1 MKRVKE
7 FLNKYNYID
16 KIDILNNEKVPS
28 INYLLKNINWKLLSK
43 GTPVNFHGDTAIN
56 NIISEN
62 NTKFTLIDWRENFA
76 KIKSYGDVYY
86 DLSKIYHT
94 LCVSHIHLEKKLYHF
109 KINKSLKVNLYLK
122 RIQHILKFKKIF
134 TRHISLFNY
143 DLKKIK
149 IISWLILLNS
159 APLHTNKDNAIIYF
173 LLGKFI

>member
-1 MKRVKE
+1 MQ
-7 FLNKYNYID
+7 
-16 KIDILNNEKVPS
+16 
-28 INYLLKNINWKLLSK
+28 KL
-43 GTPVNFHGDTAIN
+43 
-56 NIISEN
+56 
-62 NTKFTLIDWRENFA
+62 
-76 KIKSYGDVYY
+76 KSYGDVYY

-94 LCVSHIHLEKKLYHF
+94 LCVSPYTHLEKKLYHF

-134 TRHISLFNY
+134 TRHISQFNY

-173 LLGKFI
+173 LLGKIYLNQELKNSQFKLN